1 MKTPVRTPVK
11 TPGRILSLLKENPHL
26 AIADLAVSIEK
37 SESAAERAIRKLREQ
52 NRLRRIGP
60 TKGGYWEIA
69 G

>member
-1 MKTPVRTPVK
+1 MKTPE
-11 TPGRILSLLKENPHL
+11 RILLLLKENPHL
-26 AIADLAVSIEK
+26 AIADLAVSIEI
-37 SESAAERAIRKLREQ
+37 SESAVERAIRKLREQ

>member
-1 MKTPVRTPVK
+1 MK

-60 TKGGYWEIA
+60 DKGGYWEVV